1 MIFINILVLCNV
13 DLDQKWGDYTRVFSL
28 MGEFQ
33 KLGHRVFIMI
43 IRPESKTP
51 RISSFKEN
59 NLDVIEI
66 HPPRIL
72 PKGEKGIFKHL
83 RYLACIPSISKIASK
98 IIKENKID
106 FVYSYMPGTGTSIP
120 AIRIKSKHKIKFV
133 LDLADMYSMIRPKM
147 VVEQTFKNADKI
159 LVITE
164 YLKNDLLKRKIPLK
178 KIHIN
183 PNGVDLD
190 LFNPKNYNQKE
201 IQNLRKS
208 FNADKL
214 IVFSGSLQDL
224 NIIIESAQQVISK
237 IKNVKYLIIG
247 DHRIHELSKKMWENK
262 VKEKGLSNYFQFLG
276 RKPREEIPKYL
287 LCADVCVD
295 SFPDEPYFAAAHPI
309 KLLEY
314 GACEKPVVA
323 TRVQETAKIVKHG
336 KYGFLADPKNATE
349 YSEYLIKLLN
359 SETLCNEMGMDFAQF
374 IRENFN
380 WKKLALDLQNFLQN

>member
-1 MIFINILVLCNV
+1 
-13 DLDQKWGDYTRVFSL
+13 

-72 PKGEKGIFKHL
+72 PKGKKGIFRHL

-359 SETLCNEMGMDFAQF
+359 SETLCNEMGKDFAQF